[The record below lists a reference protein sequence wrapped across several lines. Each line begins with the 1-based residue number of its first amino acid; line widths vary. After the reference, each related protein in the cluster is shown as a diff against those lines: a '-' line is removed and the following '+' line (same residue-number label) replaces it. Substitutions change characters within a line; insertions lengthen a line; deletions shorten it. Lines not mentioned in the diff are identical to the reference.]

1 VDAKGHD
8 AKGHPDVAE
17 LDAEG
22 DGWYALTGLV
32 RVLTPD
38 ERLAPGYYLDP
49 PWSVR
54 DLVGH
59 VGAWLA
65 EAAAQLER
73 IAGGTYEGHDVD
85 IDALNAVFLAAMQ
98 GQPWDVAWV
107 QANAGRSRMLQVL
120 AELREPSDE
129 AAWWIGKAGRDHY
142 GQHLP
147 RLREWV
153 AELIAR
159 RTT

>member
-1 VDAKGHD
+1 MD

-22 DGWYALTGLV
+22 DGWYALAGLV
-32 RVLTPD
+32 RELTAD
-38 ERLAPGYYLDP
+38 ERLLPGYYLDP

-59 VGAWLA
+59 IGAWLA

-85 IDALNAVFLAAMQ
+85 IDALNATFLAAMQ
-98 GQPWDVAWV
+98 DQPWVVAWLT
-107 QANAGRSRMLQVL
+107 ANAGRIRMLQEWHDLGGADV
-120 AELREPSDE
+120 E
-129 AAWWIGKAGRDHY
+129 AAWWIRKSGADHY
-142 GQHLP
+142 AEHLD
-147 RLREWV
+147 RLRAWV
-153 AELIAR
+153 DEVVAR
-159 RTT
+159 RVD

>member
-1 VDAKGHD
+1 MD

-17 LDAEG
+17 LDVEG

-32 RVLTPD
+32 RELTAD
-38 ERLAPGYYLDP
+38 ERLLPGYYLDP

-59 VGAWLA
+59 IGAWLA

-85 IDALNAVFLAAMQ
+85 IDALNATFLAAMP
-98 GQPWDVAWV
+98 GPAP
-107 QANAGRSRMLQVL
+107 GTS
-120 AELREPSDE
+120 P
-129 AAWWIGKAGRDHY
+129 G
-142 GQHLP
+142 
-147 RLREWV
+147 
-153 AELIAR
+153 
-159 RTT
+159 